1 MKLTGHKTRSVF
13 LRYDIVDDKDLT
25 LGVQQLAAF
34 HAAGGLQDNCGT
46 VTPIAQSSKKVTH
59 G

>member
-13 LRYDIVDDKDLT
+13 LRYDIVDDKDLNI
-25 LGVQQLAAF
+25 GVEKLAAF
-34 HAAGGLQDNCGT
+34 HAQGALRDNYGT
-46 VTPIAQSSKKVTH
+46 ISTLPLTRGEQKH